1 MKPSEITNVKYRGG
15 FKGPYIDV
23 QLLIE
28 KKVKLD
34 VMDFSLKPSN
44 LPDCESF
51 CYMQIRIGGRLAVT
65 WQSSGVL
72 TQYLQ
77 DCKHAE
83 EVDRVAI
90 FPIDECIISQGDDKA
105 YMLIDADNGSL
116 LCGEDAFYDLVDET
130 KKGKRRRR

>member
-65 WQSSGVL
+65 WQSSAVL

-83 EVDRVAI
+83 EVDGVSI
-90 FPIDECIISQGDDKA
+90 FPIDECVIIQGDDKS

-116 LCGEDAFYDLVDET
+116 LCDEDAFYDLVDET
-130 KKGKRRRR
+130 KKRKRRRH

>member
-34 VMDFSLKPSN
+34 VMDFTLKPSN

-51 CYMQIRIGGRLAVT
+51 CYMKIRIGGRHAVT

-83 EVDRVAI
+83 EVDGVAI
-90 FPIDECIISQGDDKA
+90 FLIDECIISQGDDKA

-116 LCGEDAFYDLVDET
+116 LCGEDVFYDLVDET
-130 KKGKRRRR
+130 KKRKRRRR

>member
-34 VMDFSLKPSN
+34 VMDFTLKPSN

-51 CYMQIRIGGRLAVT
+51 CYMKIRIGGRHAVT
-65 WQSSGVL
+65 WQSSCVL

-83 EVDRVAI
+83 EVDGVAI
-90 FPIDECIISQGDDKA
+90 FLLDECIISQGDDKA

-116 LCGEDAFYDLVDET
+116 LCDEDAFYDLVDET
-130 KKGKRRRR
+130 KKRKRRRH